1 MSANELNQSEMN
13 GRVATEGAASAPLA
27 GAAVRVVVPE
37 GFTVMRL
44 GAAAAA
50 GIAEGA
56 LPRILTQRA
65 AVAAEFGEERAAYI
79 DALPRLVN
87 ETQDAYLGVTMVEAG
102 GSVATLH
109 AEVSACHALLISDA
123 DGLVRRRLLDPNLV
137 EPCRPAQGYLTT
149 VSSTLLTV
157 KLFREQWEQIKERA
171 PTSKEDLD
179 VAESKALELR
189 QRLHEGELGAERI
202 MAMERRTQLL
212 TMLVRQYGEVR
223 RMIGFV
229 RYWNDDAD
237 TIAPSLWSG
246 RRGKKRALGA
256 NDGADDGEER
266 DQPTP
271 LPTQSGPV
279 NGGGTFIS

>member
-1 MSANELNQSEMN
+1 MTGIQMNESEVSD
-13 GRVATEGAASAPLA
+13 RVATEEAASAPPT

-44 GAAAAA
+44 GASAAA

-65 AVAAEFGEERAAYI
+65 AVAAEFGEARAAYI
-79 DALPRLVN
+79 DGLPSLVN
-87 ETQDAYLGVTMVEAG
+87 ETQDAFLGVTMVEAG
-102 GSVATLH
+102 GSVVALH
-109 AEVSACHALLISDA
+109 SEVAGFHALLLSDA
-123 DGLVRRRLLDPNLV
+123 DGLVLRKLLDPKLV

-157 KLFREQWEQIKERA
+157 KLFREQWEKIKERA
-171 PTSKEDLD
+171 PTEKADLD
-179 VAESKALELR
+179 LAESKALELR
-189 QRLHEGELGAERI
+189 QRLHEGELGTDRI
-202 MAMERRTQLL
+202 IAMEKRAKLL
-212 TMLVRQYGEVR
+212 AVLVRQYGEVR

-229 RYWNDDAD
+229 RYWDDDAD
-237 TIAPSLWSG
+237 TFAPSLWSG

-256 NDGADDGEER
+256 NDGADDDVEK

-271 LPTQSGPV
+271 VPLPAGPV
-279 NGGGTFIS
+279 NGGGPFID

>member
-1 MSANELNQSEMN
+1 MTGIHLNQSEVN
-13 GRVATEGAASAPLA
+13 NRVATEEAASAPPTE
-27 GAAVRVVVPE
+27 AAARVVVPA

-44 GAAAAA
+44 SASTAA

-65 AVAAEFGEERAAYI
+65 AVAAEFGEGRALYI
-79 DALPRLVN
+79 DGLTSLVN
-87 ETQDAYLGVTMVEAG
+87 ETQDAYLGVTIAEAG

-109 AEVSACHALLISDA
+109 TEVSAYHALLLSDA
-123 DGLVRRRLLDPNLV
+123 DGLVFRKLLDPRLV
-137 EPCRPAQGYLTT
+137 EPCRPSQGYTTT

-157 KLFREQWEQIKERA
+157 KLFRERWEQIKERA

-179 VAESKALELR
+179 LAESKALELR
-189 QRLHEGELGAERI
+189 QRLNEGDLSADRLE
-202 MAMERRTQLL
+202 AMEKRAQLL
-212 TMLVRQYGEVR
+212 ATLVRQYGEVR

-229 RYWNDDAD
+229 RYWDDDAD
-237 TIAPSLWSG
+237 TFAPSLWSG

-256 NDGADDGEER
+256 NDGADEDVEK

-271 LPTQSGPV
+271 VPLPAGPV
-279 NGGGTFIS
+279 NGGGPFID